1 MTQQAAT
8 TPAMR
13 LKRLMAT
20 TFSALFLTLSISL
33 SGMAVYQFAQSFVG
47 EESLPN
53 GIVKSINI
61 AVVSLA
67 IFELGVGIGKEYT
80 NEDEDENIYRSVRR
94 SVTRFV
100 AVVCVAL
107 ALEGLIMVIKYSQL
121 EMAGNLFYPVA
132 IVAAAATLLVSLGG
146 FLKLT
151 ADVEHKRSSNKEPL
165 PLNWHSPSQPTRL
178 DIERTRE
185 MDMSL

>member
-1 MTQQAAT
+1 MTQQVAT
-8 TPAMR
+8 SHAMR
-13 LKRLMAT
+13 LKRLMAA

-47 EESLPN
+47 EESLAN

-94 SVTRFV
+94 IT
-100 AVVCVAL
+100 
-107 ALEGLIMVIKYSQL
+107 
-121 EMAGNLFYPVA
+121 
-132 IVAAAATLLVSLGG
+132 
-146 FLKLT
+146 
-151 ADVEHKRSSNKEPL
+151 
-165 PLNWHSPSQPTRL
+165 
-178 DIERTRE
+178 
-185 MDMSL
+185 